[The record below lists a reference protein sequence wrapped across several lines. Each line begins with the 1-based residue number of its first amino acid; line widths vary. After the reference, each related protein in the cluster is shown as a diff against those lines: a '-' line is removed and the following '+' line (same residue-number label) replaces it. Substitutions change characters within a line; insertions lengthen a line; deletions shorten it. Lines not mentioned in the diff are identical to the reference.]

1 MATYISKI
9 KAYVGSDVDFLND
22 VIVQDRKDGNGPII
36 AQWNL
41 DSPVKPTDEQLD
53 ALETEATAKDN
64 EGSLV
69 ELRAERNK
77 KLAETDWTQSRDV
90 TLTNDAAWQTYR
102 QSLRDITDSATSLDD
117 VTWPEKP

>member
-22 VIVQDRKDGNGPII
+22 VVVQDDGTGPRI

-41 DSPVKPTDEQLD
+41 DSPVKPTDEQLN
-53 ALETEATAKDN
+53 ALETEATALDN
-64 EGSLV
+64 EITLK
-69 ELRAERNK
+69 ELRAVRNT

-90 TLTNDAAWQTYR
+90 TLTNDDGWATYR
-102 QSLRDITDSATSLDD
+102 QALRDITDTYSDLDS
-117 VTWPEKP
+117 VVWPTKPE